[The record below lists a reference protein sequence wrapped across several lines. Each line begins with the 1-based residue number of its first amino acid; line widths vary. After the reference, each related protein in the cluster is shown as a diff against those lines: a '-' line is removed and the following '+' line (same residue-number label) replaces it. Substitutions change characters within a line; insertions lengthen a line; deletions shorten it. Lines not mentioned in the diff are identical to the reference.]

1 MRYAWGRT
9 EETDAFEHDPENLGG
24 PFELI
29 QIELKR

>member
-1 MRYAWGRT
+1 MHM
-9 EETDAFEHDPENLGG
+9 DAFEHDPENLGS